1 MNAWIEMYTDGACKN
16 NPGPGGWGV
25 LIHAAKK
32 KQELCGGEI
41 NTTNNRMEL
50 TAVIKGVESLPQNS
64 QVRIITD
71 SQYVKDGM
79 TKWIKKWRNNGW
91 VTSNKQP
98 VKNRDLWE
106 QLDTVLQ
113 RLHKIEWVW
122 VKGHAGTP
130 GNERADQL
138 ANQGIPQKE
147 LASSNTQSKTT
158 TITNS
163 ATPSISKT
171 KTKSKPADKINS
183 PNRPKTTGKVTK
195 KDKIIAKDKVI
206 VKDKIIA
213 KDKVIVKDKII
224 AKDKLN
230 VKDKIIAKDKVI
242 VKDKIIAKD
251 KVIVKD
257 KIIAKGKVT
266 KKDKIIAKDKVIV
279 KDKIIAK
286 DKVIVKDKII
296 AKDKLNT
303 LIDLLEDSDAQNNV
317 PKQSVETI
325 TTAEITQATV
335 ATNVKK
341 TTSKNTK
348 RSYSNK
354 KRSTKKL
361 RQIVLDT
368 ETTGLTP
375 DEHRIIEIGAIELID
390 RRFTNNNFH
399 QYLQPDREIE
409 PGATKVHGIV
419 NAFLE
424 DKPRFADIA
433 ADLIAYLQGAELI
446 IHNAPFDTGFLDA
459 EFARLANKQHIA
471 TVQVNKICTVTDTLI
486 MARQAYPGKSNNLD
500 ALCKRYNVDQS
511 HRTVHGALL
520 DAKLLATVYLAMT
533 GGQATLS
540 LAADLNDNI
549 QIDKPNKI
557 PQANAKR
564 LPLQIIRATLEELE
578 LHQTRLEQI
587 NQKSNGQC
595 LWLKKI

>member
-1 MNAWIEMYTDGACKN
+1 MNAWIEMYTDGACKS

-138 ANQGIPQKE
+138 ANQGVPKKE

-171 KTKSKPADKINS
+171 KTKSKPANKINS
-183 PNRPKTTGKVTK
+183 PNRPETTGKVTK
-195 KDKIIAKDKVI
+195 
-206 VKDKIIA
+206 
-213 KDKVIVKDKII
+213 
-224 AKDKLN
+224 
-230 VKDKIIAKDKVI
+230 
-242 VKDKIIAKD
+242 
-251 KVIVKD
+251 
-257 KIIAKGKVT
+257 
-266 KKDKIIAKDKVIV
+266 
-279 KDKIIAK
+279 
-286 DKVIVKDKII
+286 KDKII

-317 PKQSVETI
+317 PTQSVETI

-354 KRSTKKL
+354 KSSTKKL

-471 TVQVNKICTVTDTLI
+471 TVKVNKICTVTDTLI

-500 ALCKRYNVDQS
+500 ALCKRYNIDQS